1 MPITEFATFRFKEP
15 FTLDS
20 DEVRTKF
27 RTLSIWQS
35 EWSKYHL
42 TFYNATEDPAL
53 VYLISGWDNIS
64 AHMEWIESERNQ
76 TLLKIFDPILSIVDF
91 VHLEIDFAQ
100 IPPETQVLAF
110 KKVIENEKDIDYAIR
125 SEEFVEGEKLWS
137 GQGRAIEKTEN
148 YILVA
153 YRNAKH
159 STTKESGPSQLATL
173 RRLDFI

>member
-1 MPITEFATFRFKEP
+1 VTTFAQNFVRSLIGSQSGPNITSP
-15 FTLDS
+15 
-20 DEVRTKF
+20 
-27 RTLSIWQS
+27 
-35 EWSKYHL
+35 
-42 TFYNATEDPAL
+42 FYNSTEDPAL

-76 TLLKIFDPILSIVDF
+76 TLLKIFDPILSIVNF

-100 IPPETQVLAF
+100 LPPETQVLAF
-110 KKVIENEKDIDYAIR
+110 KKVVENEEDILDHAIR
-125 SEEFVEGEKLWS
+125 SEEGENLWS
-137 GQGRAIEKTEN
+137 GQGRAIEKPEN

-159 STTKESGPSQLATL
+159 PTTTESGPRLATM

>member
-1 MPITEFATFRFKEP
+1 MPITEFVTFRFKEP
-15 FTLDS
+15 FTLES

-27 RTLSIWQS
+27 CTLSNWQS

-110 KKVIENEKDIDYAIR
+110 KKVAENEEDTIDHAIW
-125 SEEFVEGEKLWS
+125 SEEGGKLWS
-137 GQGRAIEKTEN
+137 GQGRAIEKPEN

-159 STTKESGPSQLATL
+159 STTKESGPPRLETMS
-173 RRLDFI
+173 RLDFI